1 MRLLFPAPGRGYF
14 FGQLGVRADCSY
26 HPGYRLRIGD
36 WRVVYTVSDETVT
49 VHVIRIA
56 PRGGA
61 Y

>member
-1 MRLLFPAPGRGYF
+1 MKKLT
-14 FGQLGVRADCSY
+14 D

-36 WRVVYTVSDETVT
+36 WRVVYTVSAETVT